1 MPLEPAPLQTSAAF
15 TPVIFEPADRPTLP
29 MLIPPSPR
37 PAQVYVRGSGT
48 PILDEVSGDPLRKYL
63 VEADAQ
69 RQLQHRIEGQIE
81 DRLRELRVDAQ
92 VEGEAFSAA
101 SASDLRQFIQS
112 VGVTKGPAI
121 FLLDNGNI
129 RALWRSL
136 DGQQVGLQFLGG
148 RRTQFVI
155 FAWRENPRMMTRV
168 TGIDSI
174 VQTRARIVR
183 DRVDH
188 LLVG

>member
-1 MPLEPAPLQTSAAF
+1 MTPDLMQTSAAF
-15 TPVIFEPADRPTLP
+15 TPAIFEPADRPTLP
-29 MLIPPSPR
+29 IWPSPR
-37 PAQVYVRGSGT
+37 PAQVYVRASGT
-48 PILDEVSGDPLRKYL
+48 LILDEVWGNPLRKYL
-63 VEADAQ
+63 TEADAQ

-92 VEGEAFSAA
+92 VEGEAFSEA

-121 FLLDNGNI
+121 FLLDNGNL
-129 RALWRSL
+129 RALWRGA

-148 RRTQFVI
+148 RRAQFVI
-155 FAWRENPRMMTRV
+155 FSQREDPRMMMRV
-168 TGIDSI
+168 AGIDSI
-174 VQTRARIVR
+174 VETRARIVR

>member
-1 MPLEPAPLQTSAAF
+1 MPLAPLQTSAAF
-15 TPVIFEPADRPTLP
+15 TPAIFEPADRPALP
-29 MLIPPSPR
+29 MLTPSQR
-37 PAQVYVRGSGT
+37 PVQVYVHASGT
-48 PILDEVSGDPLRKYL
+48 PILDEVSGNPLRKYL
-63 VEADAQ
+63 VEADTL
-69 RQLQHRIEGQIE
+69 RRLQHRIEGQIE

-92 VEGEAFSAA
+92 VDGEAFSDA

-121 FLLDNGNI
+121 FLLHNGNI
-129 RALWRSL
+129 RALWRSA

-148 RRTQFVI
+148 RRAQFVI
-155 FAWRENPRMMTRV
+155 FARRENPTMMMRV
-168 TGIDSI
+168 AGIDSI
-174 VQTRARIVR
+174 IQTRAHIVR